1 MEIKIFEN
9 KRQMG
14 AAAAAKAGNLLKDA
28 IDRRGQAVFVAATG
42 SSQFEFLEALARTPG
57 IDWSKT
63 VFFHLDEY
71 IGLSATHPASFRRY
85 LNERFIEHVYP
96 GEVHLIQGDASDPQE
111 ECGRLN
117 RLIAG
122 YEVDVAFVGIG
133 ENGHLAFNDPPA
145 DFDTIEPFIIVDL
158 DEACRRQQLGE
169 GWFPSLDDVPR
180 RAITMS
186 IRQIMKTKAIICTV
200 PDRRKAQA
208 VEDCFTG
215 EVSPLFPASILRQHP
230 NTHIF
235 LDSHSA
241 SGPTA
246 ARLAGTANFEIQWK
260 QSP

>member
-14 AAAAAKAGNLLKDA
+14 AAAAAKAADLFKDA
-28 IDRRGQAVFVAATG
+28 IDRRGQVVFVAATG

-57 IDWSKT
+57 IDWSRT
-63 VFFHLDEY
+63 TFFHLDEY
-71 IGLSATHPASFRRY
+71 IGLPASHPASFRRY
-85 LNERFIEHVYP
+85 LQDRLIEHVHP
-96 GEVHLIQGDASDPQE
+96 GEVHLIHGDASDPHE

-122 YEVDVAFVGIG
+122 YEIDVAFVGIG

-145 DFDTIEPFIIVDL
+145 DFQTEEPYIVVDL

-169 GWFPSLDDVPR
+169 GWFSSFDEVPR

-186 IRQIMKTKAIICTV
+186 IQQIMKARAIICTV

-208 VEDCFTG
+208 VKDCFTG
-215 EVSPLFPASILRQHP
+215 EVGPFYPASILRQHP
-230 NTHIF
+230 IAHIF

-241 SGPTA
+241 SGLTA